1 MANTI
6 GYDEGIRAALI
17 VRMSIVREPDGMTPV
32 FFCGITLKDLLE
44 EAIKQSLLQMT
55 ESLAKND
62 KQGVYM
68 MNVRTSD
75 GLMRQYE
82 FSWQGSKRIY

>member
-1 MANTI
+1 MSEI
-6 GYDEGIRAALI
+6 LI
-17 VRMSIVREPDGMTPV
+17 VRMSIVREPEGMAPV
-32 FFCGITLKDLLE
+32 FFCGVASKDLLDK
-44 EAIKQSLLQMT
+44 AIKQSLLNMA

-62 KQGVYM
+62 RQGVYM

-82 FSWQGSKRIY
+82 FSWQGNKRIY